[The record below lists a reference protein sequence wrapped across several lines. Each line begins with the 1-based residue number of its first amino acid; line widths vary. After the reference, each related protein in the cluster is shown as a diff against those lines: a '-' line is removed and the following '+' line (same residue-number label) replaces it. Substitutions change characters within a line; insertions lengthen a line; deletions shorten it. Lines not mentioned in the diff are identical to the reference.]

1 MTDAASATAAAKKS
15 SSSPTDAF
23 GFDQLAR
30 ALEPERDD
38 GNREYKRRLVD
49 VAPERFEELVT
60 QLHWRCLAEGAGE
73 ALYDLGVDDDG
84 TVFGLS
90 ECEMEESVATLKRMA
105 EAIECDVSVVCE
117 RRTKTGKRIATFLV
131 RRRPCSS

>member
-73 ALYDLGVDDDG
+73 ALYDLEW
-84 TVFGLS
+84 T
-90 ECEMEESVATLKRMA
+90 T
-105 EAIECDVSVVCE
+105 
-117 RRTKTGKRIATFLV
+117 TGR
-131 RRRPCSS
+131 CSD